1 MGIWVSSILVR
12 SPSLPNAIAFRWW
25 NFDHFHA
32 VNAFWSPPH
41 TNPFAPMAS
50 RPAAPRRHNGT
61 NKLHFQFL
69 ELFWFRFRP
78 RNWSRKTDPKTNPE
92 SQVSCLISIGF
103 LRARPRKRSRKTIPI
118 REPVLVP
125 KLHENATRGREKG
138 VHVASFA
145 RTSSKSCF
153 GPFRNKTDLQSTRRR
168 YFLTHDFRALTSLS
182 L

>member
-1 MGIWVSSILVR
+1 MR
-12 SPSLPNAIAFRWW
+12 SPSAGGILTTSILSTHFPTPPPHKPFCPHGIPACGPAPPQWDEQIAF
-25 NFDHFHA
+25 
-32 VNAFWSPPH
+32 
-41 TNPFAPMAS
+41 
-50 RPAAPRRHNGT
+50 
-61 NKLHFQFL
+61 FQVF
-69 ELFWFRFRP
+69 ELFWSRFRP

-103 LRARPRKRSRKTIPI
+103 LRARPRKRSRKTTPI

-125 KLHENATRGREKG
+125 KLQENATRGREKG

-168 YFLTHDFRALTSLS
+168 YLLTHDFRALTSLS